1 MAPLLLFDLAD
12 IDLNEVRYDG
22 KGVEAVIPHR
32 GQMRLLDG
40 VIWADDTWTMGV
52 GYKDIGTDEFWV
64 PGHIPGRPLFP
75 GVLMLETSA
84 QLASFVTMSGMKEPK
99 FLGFTGADNV
109 KFRGQV
115 VPGDR
120 LILLVKQLKTSPRRF
135 VSAVQGL
142 VDGSLVFEATVKAM
156 AI

>member
-1 MAPLLLFDLAD
+1 MAPLLLLDLAD
-12 IDLNEVRYDG
+12 IDLNHVQYDG
-22 KGVEAVIPHR
+22 KAVEAVIPHR

-40 VIWADDTWTMGV
+40 VIWADDAWSMGV
-52 GYKDIGTDEFWV
+52 GYKDIGDDEFWV
-64 PGHIPGRPLFP
+64 PGHIPGRPLLP
-75 GVLMLETSA
+75 GVLMLETAA
-84 QLASFVTMSGMKEPK
+84 QLASFVTMSGMAEPK

-120 LILLVKQLKTSPRRF
+120 MILLVKQLKTSPRRF
-135 VSAVQGL
+135 VSAVQAL